1 MSRPRAGLGRA
12 RPREGTLRRV
22 TGPPPSSALRVGVDI
37 GGTFTDIVLR
47 LPDGALR
54 VSKVSSTP
62 DDPGRAVVDGLAALL
77 RTAGVHARDV
87 VELVHGT
94 TVASNTILQKTGAV
108 TGLITTRGFRD
119 VLEIGRVRT
128 PDLYDLTWEKPA
140 PLVPR
145 RLRLEVDERIAADGS
160 VVRPLDERAVTAAA
174 ERLAQAGAQVIAI
187 CFINS
192 YANATHEQAA
202 ERLVRAAAP
211 GVDVSASYAV
221 LPEIKE
227 YERTS
232 TTVVNGYLLPVMRR
246 YLANLATNLA
256 RIGIEAPLLVVAS
269 NGGVVGSRQAAER
282 PAFAVGSGPAAG
294 VTGAARLGSA
304 LAEPNLIVFDMG
316 GTTAKA
322 SLVEAGAPTLTTEY
336 EFREGIS
343 TSSRFIK
350 AGGYMLKVPAIDI
363 AEVGTGA
370 GSIAWIDGGGLLRV
384 GPQSAGARPG
394 PACYGLD
401 GTRPTITDANVVLGY
416 LNPEHLAGGELKLRA
431 DLAREAIERDIAR
444 PLGLTLIDA
453 ARGIREVAN
462 ASMARA
468 IRAVTIERGRD
479 PRDFTLVAFGGSGPV
494 HAGDVAAALDVRR
507 VLVPVSPGVFTAVG
521 MLASDV
527 QHHLVRAAGGLLADD
542 AVLARAQHRLDELR
556 TEALAILAAEGY
568 PTTQVRIEAQAD
580 LRYAGQA
587 SELVIPIPDARL
599 DAARLDPLRAAF
611 DREYATTYGYA
622 TEEPLEIVNV
632 RIVATGLREHRL
644 DFRDVTVVGGGAA
657 PPRRRGIHFR
667 RDATAVDT
675 AVIAR
680 AAVPLE
686 PVSGPLVVEEYDSTV
701 VVPPGA
707 AVRRDRFGNL
717 LITLAEDP

>member
-1 MSRPRAGLGRA
+1 MPA
-12 RPREGTLRRV
+12 
-22 TGPPPSSALRVGVDI
+22 SSSSAAALRVGVDI

-47 LPDGALR
+47 LPDGTLR
-54 VSKVSSTP
+54 VGKVSSTP
-62 DDPGRAVVDGLAALL
+62 DDPGLAVVQGLAALL
-77 RTAGVHARDV
+77 RAAGVAPGAV
-87 VELVHGT
+87 TEIVHGT

-108 TGLITTRGFRD
+108 TGLLTTRGFRD

-128 PDLYDLTWEKPA
+128 PDLYDLTWEKPT

-160 VVRPLDERAVTAAA
+160 VVRPLDEAGVVQAA
-174 ERLAQAGAQVIAI
+174 ERLVQAGAQVIAI

-192 YANATHEQAA
+192 YVNPAHEQTA
-202 ERLVRAAAP
+202 ERLVRQAVP
-211 GVDVSASYAV
+211 GIDVTASYAV

-246 YLANLATNLA
+246 YLANLAAGLG

-269 NGGVVGSRQAAER
+269 NGGVVGARQAGER

-294 VTGAARLGSA
+294 VTGAARLGETLGEA
-304 LAEPNLIVFDMG
+304 NLIVFDMG

-322 SLVEAGAPTLTTEY
+322 SLVEAGKPTLTTEY

-350 AGGYMLKVPAIDI
+350 AGGYMLKAPAIDI

-370 GSIAWIDGGGLLRV
+370 GSIAWIDEGGLLRV

-394 PACYGLD
+394 PACYGIG
-401 GTRPTITDANVVLGY
+401 GTRPTITDANVILGY
-416 LNPEHLAGGELKLRA
+416 LNPAHLAGGELPLRA
-431 DLAREAIERDIAR
+431 DLAREAIEREVAA
-444 PLGLTLIDA
+444 PLGLALIDA

-468 IRAVTIERGRD
+468 IPAVTIERGRD
-479 PRDFTLVAFGGSGPV
+479 PRDFLLVAFGGSGPV

-507 VLVPVSPGVFTAVG
+507 VLVPIAPGVFTAVG

-527 QHHLVRAAGGLLADD
+527 EHHFVRAAGGLLLDE
-542 AVLARAQHRLDELR
+542 AVVARARARLDEIHR
-556 TEALAILAAEGY
+556 EAVATLAGEGY
-568 PTTQVRIEAQAD
+568 PAVRVRIEAQAD

-587 SELVIPIPDARL
+587 SELVVAIPGARL
-599 DAARLDPLRAAF
+599 DAGRLGALREAF
-611 DREYATTYGYA
+611 EREYTATYGYA
-622 TEEPLEIVNV
+622 SDEPLEIVNV
-632 RIVATGLREHRL
+632 RVVATGLREQRL
-644 DFRDVTVVGGGAA
+644 DFRDVTVVGEPAA
-657 PPRRRGIHFR
+657 APRRRLVHFAR
-667 RDATAVDT
+667 GAPAVDT
-675 AVIAR
+675 PVVGR
-680 AAVPLE
+680 AAVTLE
-686 PVSGPLVVEEYDSTV
+686 PTPGPLVVEEYDSTV

-707 AVRRDRFGNL
+707 AVQRDRFGNL
-717 LITLAEDP
+717 LIALDKPA

>member
-1 MSRPRAGLGRA
+1 VPAT
-12 RPREGTLRRV
+12 PV
-22 TGPPPSSALRVGVDI
+22 PSALRVGVDI

-54 VSKVSSTP
+54 ISKVSSTP
-62 DDPGRAVVDGLAALL
+62 DDPGLAVVNGLAALL
-77 RTAGVHARDV
+77 RAAGAAPRDV
-87 VELVHGT
+87 VEIVHGT

-108 TGLITTRGFRD
+108 TGLVTTRGFRD

-128 PDLYDLTWEKPA
+128 PDLYDLTWEKPR

-160 VVRPLDERAVTAAA
+160 VVRPLDEAGVVRAA
-174 ERLAQAGAQVIAI
+174 ERLVRAGVQVIAI

-192 YANATHEQAA
+192 YANPAHEQAA
-202 ERLVRAAAP
+202 ERLVRQAVP
-211 GVDVSASYAV
+211 GIDVTASYSV

-246 YLANLATNLA
+246 YLANLAANLL
-256 RIGIEAPLLVVAS
+256 RVGIEAPLLVVAS
-269 NGGVVGSRQAAER
+269 NGGVVGARQAGER

-294 VTGAARLGSA
+294 VTGAARLGEA
-304 LAEPNLIVFDMG
+304 LGEGNLIVFDMG

-322 SLVEAGAPTLTTEY
+322 SLVEAGKPTLTTEY

-343 TSSRFIK
+343 TCSRFIK

-370 GSIAWIDGGGLLRV
+370 GSIAWIDPGGLLRV

-394 PACYGLD
+394 PACYGTG
-401 GTRPTITDANVVLGY
+401 GTQPTITDANVVLGY
-416 LNPEHLAGGELKLRA
+416 LNPAHLAGGELTLRA
-431 DLAREAIERDIAR
+431 DLSREAIERDVAA
-444 PLGLTLIDA
+444 PLGLALVEA
-453 ARGIREVAN
+453 ARGIRDVAN

-527 QHHLVRAAGGLLADD
+527 EHHFVRAAGGRLDD
-542 AVLARAQHRLDELR
+542 AAAVGRAQGRLDEIHQ
-556 TEALAILAAEGY
+556 EARATLAGEGY
-568 PTTQVRIEAQAD
+568 PDARVRVEAHAD

-587 SELVIPIPDARL
+587 SELVIPIPGQRL
-599 DAARLDPLRAAF
+599 DGGRLGELRGAF
-611 DREYATTYGYA
+611 DREYAATYGYA
-622 TEEPLEIVNV
+622 SDEPLEIVNV
-632 RIVATGLREHRL
+632 RVVAAGLREHRL
-644 DFRDVTVVGGGAA
+644 DFRHVAVVGEPVRAT
-657 PPRRRGIHFR
+657 RRRPVHFA
-667 RDATAVDT
+667 RDEPAVDT
-675 AVIAR
+675 PVVAR
-680 AAVPLE
+680 AAIALAPT
-686 PVSGPLVVEEYDSTV
+686 PGPLIVEEYDSTV
-701 VVPPGA
+701 VVPPDA
-707 AVRRDRFGNL
+707 TVQRDGFGNL
-717 LITLAEDP
+717 VIALDSRP

>member
-1 MSRPRAGLGRA
+1 VPT
-12 RPREGTLRRV
+12 TLV
-22 TGPPPSSALRVGVDI
+22 PSALRVGVDI

-62 DDPGRAVVDGLAALL
+62 DDPGLAVVNGLAALL
-77 RTAGVHARDV
+77 RAAGVVPRDV
-87 VELVHGT
+87 AEIVHGT

-128 PDLYDLTWEKPA
+128 PDLYDLTWEKPR

-145 RLRLEVDERIAADGS
+145 RLRLEVDERVAADGT
-160 VVRPLDERAVTAAA
+160 VVRPLDEAGVVRTA
-174 ERLAQAGAQVIAI
+174 ERLVQAGAQVIAI

-192 YANATHEQAA
+192 YANPAHEQAA
-202 ERLVRAAAP
+202 ERLVRQAVP
-211 GVDVSASYAV
+211 GIDVTASYSV

-246 YLANLATNLA
+246 YLANLAADLLHV
-256 RIGIEAPLLVVAS
+256 GIEAPLLVVAS
-269 NGGVVGSRQAAER
+269 NGGVVGARQAGER

-294 VTGAARLGSA
+294 VTGAARLGEAVGES
-304 LAEPNLIVFDMG
+304 NLIVFDMG

-322 SLVEAGAPTLTTEY
+322 SLVEGGKPTLTTEY
-336 EFREGIS
+336 EFREGMS

-370 GSIAWIDGGGLLRV
+370 GSIAWIDPGGLLRV

-394 PACYGLD
+394 PACYDTG
-401 GTRPTITDANVVLGY
+401 GTQPTITDANVVLGY
-416 LNPEHLAGGELKLRA
+416 LNPAHLAGGELTLRA
-431 DLAREAIERDIAR
+431 DLAREAIERDVAA
-444 PLGLTLIDA
+444 PLGLTLVEA
-453 ARGIREVAN
+453 ARGIRDVAN

-527 QHHLVRAAGGLLADD
+527 EHHFVRAVGGRLDD
-542 AVLARAQHRLDELR
+542 AAVVGRAQGRLDEIHQ
-556 TEALAILAAEGY
+556 EARATLAGEGY
-568 PTTQVRIEAQAD
+568 PDARVRIEAQAD

-587 SELVIPIPDARL
+587 SELVIPIPGQRL
-599 DAARLDPLRAAF
+599 DAGRLGGLREAF
-611 DREYATTYGYA
+611 DREYAATYGYA
-622 TEEPLEIVNV
+622 SDEPLEIVNV
-632 RIVATGLREHRL
+632 RVVAAGLREQRL
-644 DFRDVTVVGGGAA
+644 DFRHLAVVGEPVGATRHR
-657 PPRRRGIHFR
+657 PVHFA
-667 RDATAVDT
+667 RDAPAVDT
-675 AVIAR
+675 PVVSR
-680 AAVPLE
+680 AAITLAPT
-686 PVSGPLVVEEYDSTV
+686 PGPLIVEEYDSTV
-701 VVPPGA
+701 VVAPGA
-707 AVRRDRFGNL
+707 TVQRDGFGNL
-717 LITLAEDP
+717 VIALDSRP

>member
-1 MSRPRAGLGRA
+1 M
-12 RPREGTLRRV
+12 
-22 TGPPPSSALRVGVDI
+22 ALRVGVDI

-47 LPDGALR
+47 LPDGSLR

-62 DDPGRAVVDGLAALL
+62 EDPGLAVVNGLAALL
-77 RTAGVHARDV
+77 RTAEVKPRDV
-87 VELVHGT
+87 VEIVHGT

-128 PDLYDLTWEKPA
+128 PDLYDLTWEKPL

-160 VVRPLDERAVTAAA
+160 VVRPLDEAGVGRAA
-174 ERLAQAGAQVIAI
+174 ERLAQAGVQVIAL

-192 YANATHEQAA
+192 YANPAHEQAA
-202 ERLVRAAAP
+202 ERLVRLAVP
-211 GVDVSASYAV
+211 GVEVTASYAV

-246 YLANLATNLA
+246 YLANLATNLG

-269 NGGVVGSRQAAER
+269 NGGVVGARQAAER

-294 VTGAARLGSA
+294 VTGAARLGEA
-304 LAEPNLIVFDMG
+304 LGEANLIVFDMG

-322 SLVEAGAPTLTTEY
+322 SLVEAGKPTLTTEY

-370 GSIAWIDGGGLLRV
+370 GSIAWMDDGGLLRV
-384 GPQSAGARPG
+384 GPQSAAARPG
-394 PACYGLD
+394 PACYGTS

-431 DLAREAIERDIAR
+431 DLAREAIQRDVAT
-444 PLGLTLIDA
+444 PLGLPLVET

-494 HAGDVAAALDVRR
+494 HACDVAAALDVRR
-507 VLVPVSPGVFTAVG
+507 VLVPVAPGVFTAVG

-527 QHHLVRAAGGLLADD
+527 QHHFVRAAGGLLADP
-542 AVLARAQHRLDELR
+542 AALARARLRLDEIR
-556 TEALAILAAEGY
+556 EEALATLAAEGY
-568 PTTQVRIEAQAD
+568 PRAEVRLEAQAD

-587 SELVIPIPDARL
+587 SELVIPLPE
-599 DAARLDPLRAAF
+599 ARLDPARLDELGEAF
-611 DREYATTYGYA
+611 NREYAATYGYA
-622 TEEPLEIVNV
+622 SDEALELVNV
-632 RIVATGLREHRL
+632 RVVATGLREHRL
-644 DFRDVTVVGGGAA
+644 DFREVTIVGEPAPAA
-657 PPRRRGIHFR
+657 RRRAVHFQR
-667 RDATAVDT
+667 GGPAVPT
-675 AVIAR
+675 PVVAR
-680 AAVPLE
+680 AALALGPT
-686 PVSGPLVVEEYDSTV
+686 PGPLIVEEYDSTV

-707 AVRRDRFGNL
+707 TVRRDPFGNL
-717 LITLAEDP
+717 LITLDSRP